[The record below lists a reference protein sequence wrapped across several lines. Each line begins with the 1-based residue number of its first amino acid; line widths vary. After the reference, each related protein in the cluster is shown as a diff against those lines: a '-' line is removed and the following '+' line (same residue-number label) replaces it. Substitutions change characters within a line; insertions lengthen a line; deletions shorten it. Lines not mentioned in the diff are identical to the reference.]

1 MTSNPPDADP
11 TLLEKNLDVSVPSQ
25 EAPASPDPSQN
36 AVVKAAFADAMC
48 QQTLEKRGH
57 QDTECQEPRE
67 TSTKR
72 LRSSDGTKDD
82 DGGSLKR
89 QLAVIW
95 DEENTSNEKDRLEA
109 LKSTREL
116 LSTFFNELIQ
126 DGVQAHIDREELK
139 QQLKVSQQQC
149 NAKAREIERLR
160 ASEKKA
166 RESISV
172 RAF

>member
-1 MTSNPPDADP
+1 
-11 TLLEKNLDVSVPSQ
+11 
-25 EAPASPDPSQN
+25 
-36 AVVKAAFADAMC
+36 MC
-48 QQTLEKRGH
+48 QQTLEKRGRQH
-57 QDTECQEPRE
+57 KECQEPRE

-72 LRSSDGTKDD
+72 LRGRTKDD

-89 QLAVIW
+89 KLAVIW

-116 LSTFFNELIQ
+116 LSTFFNELVQ
-126 DGVQAHIDREELK
+126 DGVQAHIGREELK

-149 NAKAREIERLR
+149 SAKAREIERLR